1 MLVKKY
7 TKYLLSPCSEDITPI
22 RRYTQSP
29 SNRAWSQVSTEA
41 LLCHQY
47 RRKMQSKNNRYRTKG
62 RAMFLAAIMV
72 MSVFAVPLAFAGAA
86 AAQTVDVQYEVDGS
100 TQSIYYQGQEI
111 NATGLTGTGLDGNES
126 YQLRAITEFD
136 GSNISS
142 STFVTEFTAISGN
155 VTIETDNLD
164 TGDYFLRGPAVDNE
178 TRANSFELTEQSL
191 AVEFDEEE
199 VTDTGNDALV
209 DLEIDSNR
217 GTYDLNVSAEG
228 DLDVEDLED
237 IFTTDSGLSAIG
249 NNSDGDDDTITLSPV
264 SDDDFTLN
272 FTDVDAGDYEFTF
285 EVDDTTAEATASITV
300 VEGDDGE
307 LSVSDV
313 DVAQG
318 DIASFE
324 VEFSNTEEGL
334 LVIGNEDDDG
344 YQANVSIDSDGED
357 SVIVHFN
364 TYTAGNEDIDGEFII
379 TVDEDSD
386 ATVELEDDVN
396 LSSILDSGDY
406 EVAVYATSGTDP
418 SDFVEAV
425 DDPDEI
431 ATLTITERTELDAT
445 QWRAGADVIDD
456 LEDEL
461 DDSDADGI
469 EFIAAG
475 VEDDLITET
484 DMFAVNDGDG
494 NGDSDYQIHQI
505 SADGI
510 HGLIANAS
518 GVEQFDDLDTTAA
531 FIEALAQNNSYAG
544 VNDDSSLLFE
554 FEEQDPGPN
563 QDSTTI
569 SLNDLAAAGEDL
581 DEFMT
586 VAYDANANDYYVI
599 IDTDELVAF
608 AAGLTDPIEIEED
621 QSYDVTFAVQD
632 ARLLDE
638 LDDEDDLEELY
649 EEIAWAFDLD
659 EAEGEFLGTNDDGDV
674 EAELGDASELTVE
687 TNVAPGTQFD
697 IRVRNKQDTSPSF
710 IMTDRD
716 VVVQADGLVTGTFD
730 FSAQSVDD
738 EFEASVRQASFE
750 LEEDGVIIES
760 VEDEV
765 DETDDADETDDVEE
779 TDDADEAD
787 DVEETDDTDE
797 ADDTTDDETPGFG
810 ALVALVALLG
820 AALLAARRQN

>member
-1 MLVKKY
+1 
-7 TKYLLSPCSEDITPI
+7 
-22 RRYTQSP
+22 
-29 SNRAWSQVSTEA
+29 
-41 LLCHQY
+41 
-47 RRKMQSKNNRYRTKG
+47 
-62 RAMFLAAIMV
+62 MFLAAIMV

-86 AAQTVDVQYEVDGS
+86 AAQDPDVVYEVDGS

-111 NATGLTGTGLDGNES
+111 NATGLNDEGDED
-126 YQLRAITEFD
+126 YQLRVVTEFD

-142 STFVTEFTAISGN
+142 STFVTEYTADNSGN
-155 VTIETDNLD
+155 ITIETDDLD
-164 TGDYFLRGPAVDNE
+164 TGDYFVRGDGVNE
-178 TRANSFELTEQSL
+178 TRDNSFELTEQSL

-531 FIEALAQNNSYAG
+531 FIEALAQNNSYAVG
-544 VNDDSSLLFE
+544 DDSSLLFE

-716 VVVQADGLVTGTFD
+716 VVVEADGLVTGTFD

-765 DETDDADETDDVEE
+765 DDELDDADETDDVEE
-779 TDDADEAD
+779 TDDVDETD

-797 ADDTTDDETPGFG
+797 TDDTTDDETPGFG

>member
-1 MLVKKY
+1 
-7 TKYLLSPCSEDITPI
+7 
-22 RRYTQSP
+22 
-29 SNRAWSQVSTEA
+29 
-41 LLCHQY
+41 
-47 RRKMQSKNNRYRTKG
+47 MQSKNNRYRTKG

-86 AAQTVDVQYEVDGS
+86 AAQDPDVVYEVDGS

-111 NATGLTGTGLDGNES
+111 NATELTGNED
-126 YQLRAITEFD
+126 YQLRVVTEFD

-142 STFVTEFTAISGN
+142 STFVTEYTADSSGN
-155 VTIETDNLD
+155 ITIETDDLD
-164 TGDYFLRGPAVDNE
+164 TGDYFVRGDGVNE
-178 TRANSFELTEQSL
+178 TRDNSFELTEQSL

-531 FIEALAQNNSYAG
+531 FIEALKQNNSYAVG
-544 VNDDSSLLFE
+544 DDSSLLFE

-599 IDTDELVAF
+599 IDTDEFVSF
-608 AAGLTDPIEIEED
+608 ADGLNIEIEEG

-716 VVVQADGLVTGTFD
+716 VVVEADGLVTGTFD

-765 DETDDADETDDVEE
+765 DDELDDADETDDVEE
-779 TDDADEAD
+779 TDDVDETD

-797 ADDTTDDETPGFG
+797 TDDTTDDETPGFG